1 MNRNKNI
8 FEPMTWEQYS
18 ENRERYG
25 HVSTWAL
32 YNEKVL
38 NLEKTEAEYD
48 FPLRKELIIA
58 NDENEFIEK
67 KLSEKLNKNV
77 IFLALNFSGPQSME
91 KAKNNKMHQILAKYN
106 EKYNNDYLKNN
117 MEESIEDQKERYKEL
132 SDLAKDDEM
141 YLFANIY
148 SPFGKGTK
156 SYGYYNVMENN
167 KKANELLSGAYIT
180 DLIKFAPTDK
190 EIISCGI
197 SQADSTNKKVTDLLK
212 KGYIEYQ
219 INGLRDELNTL
230 GVTKPIF
237 IYLHSKL
244 KNNAILKKRLK
255 ELYGEDT
262 GIYYLPH
269 YSPQTKN
276 IGGKIYDDYEQMFC
290 KVTEKV
296 LDEIENK
303 YNK

>member
-8 FEPMTWEQYS
+8 FEPITWEQYS

-67 KLSEKLNKNV
+67 KLSEKLNKNI
-77 IFLALNFSGPQSME
+77 IFLALNFSGPQSMNL
-91 KAKNNKMHQILAKYN
+91 AKNNKMHQILAKYN

-117 MEESIEDQKERYKEL
+117 MEESIEDQKQRYKEL
-132 SDLAKDDEM
+132 SDLAKSDEM

-180 DLIKFAPTDK
+180 DLIKFAPSDK

-197 SQADSTNKKVTDLLK
+197 SQADSTNKKVTNLLK
-212 KGYIEYQ
+212 KENIKSQ
-219 INGLRDELNTL
+219 FLGLKDELDTL

-237 IYLHSKL
+237 ILLHSALRRKHILNKL
-244 KNNAILKKRLK
+244 K
-255 ELYGEDT
+255 EMFGDDT
-262 GIYYLPH
+262 GVYYLPH
-269 YSPQTKN
+269 YSPQRKKV
-276 IGGKIYDDYEQMFC
+276 GGKEYETYEDMFC
-290 KVTEKV
+290 EVTEKV
-296 LDEIENK
+296 LDEIEKK

>member
-8 FEPMTWEQYS
+8 FEPITWEQYS

-67 KLSEKLNKNV
+67 KLSEKLNKNI

-106 EKYNNDYLKNN
+106 EKYNSECIKNN
-117 MEESIEDQKERYKEL
+117 MDESIEDQKERYKEL
-132 SDLAKDDEM
+132 FDLAQKDEK

-156 SYGYYNVMENN
+156 SYGYYKVMEKNE
-167 KKANELLSGAYIT
+167 KAMELLSGAYIT

-197 SQADSTNKKVTDLLK
+197 SQADSTNKKVTNLLK
-212 KGYIEYQ
+212 KENIKSQ
-219 INGLRDELNTL
+219 FVGLKDELDTL

-237 IYLHSKL
+237 ILLHSALRRKHILNKL
-244 KNNAILKKRLK
+244 KEIF
-255 ELYGEDT
+255 GDDT
-262 GIYYLPH
+262 GVYYLPH
-269 YSPQTKN
+269 YSPWHMTYNRKKYKN
-276 IGGKIYDDYEQMFC
+276 YEDMFC
-290 KVTEKV
+290 ETTSHVI
-296 LDEIENK
+296 DEIEKK
-303 YNK
+303 YK

>member
-8 FEPMTWEQYS
+8 FEPITWEQYS
-18 ENRERYG
+18 ENRKRYG
-25 HVSTWAL
+25 HVSTWVL
-32 YNEKVL
+32 YKNEVL
-38 NLEKTEAEYD
+38 NLKKCEAEYD

-58 NDENEFIEK
+58 NTEKEFIEK

-77 IFLALNFSGPQSME
+77 ILLALNFSGPQSME

-106 EKYNNDYLKNN
+106 EKYLKNN
-117 MEESIEDQKERYKEL
+117 MEKSIEDQKERYREL
-132 SDLAKDDEM
+132 SELAKEDEK

-148 SPFGKGTK
+148 SPLGKGTK
-156 SYGYYNVMENN
+156 SYGYYNVMKNN

-180 DLIKFAPTDK
+180 DFIKFAPTDK

-197 SQADSTNKKVTDLLK
+197 SQADSTNKKVTNLLK
-212 KGYIEYQ
+212 KENIKSQ
-219 INGLRDELNTL
+219 FLGLKDELDTL

-237 IYLHSKL
+237 ILLHSALRRKHILNKL
-244 KNNAILKKRLK
+244 K
-255 ELYGEDT
+255 EMFGDDT
-262 GIYYLPH
+262 GVYYLPH

-276 IGGKIYDDYEQMFC
+276 IGGKIYDNYEQMFC

-296 LDEIENK
+296 LDEIEKK
-303 YNK
+303 YNKNI

>member
-1 MNRNKNI
+1 MLDVK
-8 FEPMTWEQYS
+8 
-18 ENRERYG
+18 
-25 HVSTWAL
+25 
-32 YNEKVL
+32 KC
-38 NLEKTEAEYD
+38 EAEYD
-48 FPLRKELIIA
+48 FPIRKELIIA
-58 NDENEFIEK
+58 NTEEEFIEK

-77 IFLALNFSGPQSME
+77 ILLALNFSGPQSME

-117 MEESIEDQKERYKEL
+117 MEESIEDQKQRYKEL
-132 SDLAKDDEM
+132 SDLAKSDEM

-197 SQADSTNKKVTDLLK
+197 SQADSTNKKVTNLLK
-212 KGYIEYQ
+212 KENIKSQ
-219 INGLRDELNTL
+219 FLGLKDELDTL

-237 IYLHSKL
+237 ILLHSALRRKHILNKL
-244 KNNAILKKRLK
+244 K
-255 ELYGEDT
+255 EMFGDDT
-262 GIYYLPH
+262 GVYYLPH

-276 IGGKIYDDYEQMFC
+276 IGGKIYDNYEQMFC

-296 LDEIENK
+296 LDEIEKK

>member
-8 FEPMTWEQYS
+8 FEPITWEQYS
-18 ENRERYG
+18 DNRKRYG
-25 HVSTWAL
+25 HVCTWAL
-32 YNEKVL
+32 YNDKVL
-38 NLEKTEAEYD
+38 DVKKCEAEYD
-48 FPLRKELIIA
+48 FPIRKELIIA
-58 NDENEFIEK
+58 NTEKEFKKK

-117 MEESIEDQKERYKEL
+117 MEESIEDQKKRYEEL
-132 SDLAKDDEM
+132 FDLARKDEK

-156 SYGYYNVMENN
+156 SYGYYNVMKKN
-167 KKANELLSGAYIT
+167 KKAMELLSGAYIT

-197 SQADSTNKKVTDLLK
+197 SQADSTNKKVTNLLK
-212 KGYIEYQ
+212 KENIKSQ
-219 INGLRDELNTL
+219 FLGLKDELDTL

-237 IYLHSKL
+237 ILLHSALRRKHILNKL
-244 KNNAILKKRLK
+244 K
-255 ELYGEDT
+255 EMFGDDT
-262 GIYYLPH
+262 GVYYLPH

-276 IGGKIYDDYEQMFC
+276 IGEKIYDDYEQMFC